1 MLEREPADEVP
12 VEAVEVHA
20 EGDRP
25 KDEEDQEQSAHATL
39 ELDDQSFTVRF
50 GSASYRFTGRN
61 KQLFALLERIN
72 RRPGFRVQFD
82 DLRSKGDV
90 WDGSPVEDSTI
101 RGAVTR
107 LRKVLKSHDMVR
119 LADRIATG
127 TYRGSRY
134 IVLHQA
140 DSPDA

>member
-1 MLEREPADEVP
+1 MGL
-12 VEAVEVHA
+12 
-20 EGDRP
+20 
-25 KDEEDQEQSAHATL
+25 QSAGPL
-39 ELDDQSFTVRF
+39 RLL
-50 GSASYRFTGRN
+50 TGRN

-107 LRKVLKSHDMVR
+107 LRKLLTNQGMEE
-119 LADRIATG
+119 LANRITTG
-127 TYRGSRY
+127 TYRGSRHV
-134 IVLHQA
+134 VLHHA
-140 DSPDA
+140 DAPDG